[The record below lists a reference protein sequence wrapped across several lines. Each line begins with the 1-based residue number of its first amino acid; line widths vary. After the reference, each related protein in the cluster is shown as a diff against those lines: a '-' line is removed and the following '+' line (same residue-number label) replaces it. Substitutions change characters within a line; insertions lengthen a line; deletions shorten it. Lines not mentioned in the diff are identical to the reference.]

1 MAERPAAERKQ
12 GDGSPYSVGVRLT
25 KVTGLP
31 VVDTHVARQAGIVS
45 DVLLD
50 LQRGRIAVLNVKHAD
65 GWLVQRIPAEYVYR
79 LGPHTVLVS
88 DTVAID
94 LGPPDPDQRFFPIQS
109 VIGLEVLTEGGDRVG
124 QIADADLDDQTL
136 VVRAYLLRNANG
148 AWRRS
153 GRLHPDQVVAA
164 SPELML
170 VREPQR

>member
-1 MAERPAAERKQ
+1 M
-12 GDGSPYSVGVRLT
+12 RLT

-50 LQRGRIAVLNVKHAD
+50 LQAGRVAVLNVKHAD

-79 LGPHTVLVS
+79 LGPHTVLVA
-88 DTVAID
+88 DTVAVD
-94 LGPPDPDQRFFPIQS
+94 LGPPQPDQRWFPIES
-109 VIGLEVLTEGGDRVG
+109 IVGMEVLTDGGDRVG

-136 VVRAYLLRNANG
+136 AVRAYLLRNAVG
-148 AWRRS
+148 TWRRK
-153 GRLHPDQVVAA
+153 GRVHPDEVLAC

-170 VREPQR
+170 VREPKA